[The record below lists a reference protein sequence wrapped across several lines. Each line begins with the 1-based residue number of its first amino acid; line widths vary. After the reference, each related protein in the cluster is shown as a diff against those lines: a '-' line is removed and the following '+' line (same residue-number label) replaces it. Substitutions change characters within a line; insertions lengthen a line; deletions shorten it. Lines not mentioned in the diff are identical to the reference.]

1 MKNGIHLDKRKRQ
14 LYKKYELK
22 RLICKTFLLNK
33 NLPDELRKKR
43 LQELSNLSRNSSIT
57 RIRNHCILTGRTK
70 GILRKF
76 KLSRISFRELASEG
90 SLMGVFKC
98 SW

>member
-1 MKNGIHLDKRKRQ
+1 MKNAIHLDKSKRQ

-22 RLICKTFLLNK
+22 RLICKAFLLNR
-33 NLPDELRKKR
+33 NLSEGLRRKR
-43 LQELSNLSRNSSIT
+43 LQELSNLPRNSSIT
-57 RIRNHCILTGRTK
+57 RIRNHCILTGRAK
-70 GILRKF
+70 GVLRKF

-90 SLMGVFKC
+90 SLTGIFKC

>member
-1 MKNGIHLDKRKRQ
+1 MKNGIQLDKRKRE

-22 RLICKTFLLNK
+22 RLICKILLLNK
-33 NLPDELRKKR
+33 NLPNELKKKR
-43 LQELSNLSRNSSIT
+43 FQELSKLSRNSSIT
-57 RIRNHCILTGRTK
+57 RIRNYCVLTGRTK
-70 GILRKF
+70 GTLQKF

-90 SLMGVFKC
+90 SLMGVFKS

>member
-22 RLICKTFLLNK
+22 RLICKAFLLNK
-33 NLPDELRKKR
+33 NLSDELRKKR
-43 LQELSNLSRNSSIT
+43 LQELSKLSRNSSIT

-70 GILRKF
+70 GTLRKF